1 MPLPKFLDEMNIPYR
16 HWLSVAQEI
25 QAEVSDMYSY
35 KLNQEIDTPKFDLI
49 KKSFTLTNQ

>member
-49 KKSFTLTNQ
+49 IKSFTLANQ